1 MSLDGPFDDRPSRY
15 ATDEEW
21 EAAVEVAN
29 AVVDMPY
36 MRECSHRYDCDCDTI
51 AIEAAGND

>member
-1 MSLDGPFDDRPSRY
+1 MSLLDGPFDDRPSRY

-29 AVVDMPY
+29 AVEDMPY
-36 MRECSHRYDCDCDTI
+36 MRSLPEK
-51 AIEAAGND
+51 